1 MRRAERFGADAS
13 ESDDECDGATTTET
27 PRDAKPAV
35 EEPVAEKR
43 RTKPEHLVGC
53 VLDVEGLGEATVLSF
68 RKARSPFEN
77 SKHVL
82 RLAGGEERALVLRRR
97 KAGVS
102 IGVPYAVVA
111 ESAKLAERR
120 RPSQSTRRSANLDDA
135 ELALFEEELAKDGP
149 LFVKFYAP
157 WCGHCKK
164 LAPTWDALEIEGVRV
179 AKVDC
184 TKETNLR
191 TKYGVRGYPTLL
203 FLANNGQTIKKHSG
217 PRTADA
223 LTKYAL
229 DGWETAPDFDPTKL
243 PPPSPP
249 KSKRWIIWVILGV
262 ICLGVVVG
270 VSSSTNNL
278 TPKRWVVRPAA
289 ARVPHGRPRGDT
301 PRPHAREQEQQ
312 RPHRQWRWR
321 WR

>member
-1 MRRAERFGADAS
+1 MRCLVAALLLACARAG
-13 ESDDECDGATTTET
+13 
-27 PRDAKPAV
+27 P
-35 EEPVAEKR
+35 
-43 RTKPEHLVGC
+43 
-53 VLDVEGLGEATVLSF
+53 
-68 RKARSPFEN
+68 
-77 SKHVL
+77 
-82 RLAGGEERALVLRRR
+82 LVLTEQN
-97 KAGVS
+97 
-102 IGVPYAVVA
+102 I
-111 ESAKLAERR
+111 
-120 RPSQSTRRSANLDDA
+120 
-135 ELALFEEELAKDGP
+135 EEELAKDGP

-270 VSSSTNNL
+270 LIVCICSESDGQRH
-278 TPKRWVVRPAA
+278 PPAHPA
-289 ARVPHGRPRGDT
+289 KPLEEVPAVPAPHGD
-301 PRPHAREQEQQ
+301 AKDD
-312 RPHRQWRWR
+312 
-321 WR
+321 